1 MKTTNP
7 GAEKMR
13 NEVAAWIARQ
23 TEPFGLSEIS
33 GRFGIPLRRVQA
45 IARRLVA
52 DGVVRQ
58 VSPSRGTV
66 PAMFEATR

>member
-7 GAEKMR
+7 AAVKMR
-13 NEVAAWIARQ
+13 HDVAEWIARQ
-23 TEPFGLSEIS
+23 PEPFELSEIS
-33 GRFGIPLRRVQA
+33 GRYGIPLRRVQA

-52 DGVVRQ
+52 DGLVRQ